1 MKLKRLVKLSFLVCL
16 FSLTV
21 FTQKVDV
28 NALYSEAMKE
38 YEAKNYKK
46 ASVNIS
52 KIINEK
58 GYKIS
63 GGALYNSAC
72 IYSLNG
78 EYEKA
83 FEILNYLADKK
94 FYSNLEHISKDS
106 DLESLHS
113 LPEWENLIEKV
124 KENKRT
130 EPRRKRVNIKNAL
143 LKAKEIL
150 QKDNGKLWGKNLWH
164 ENVLFQDFDDII
176 YTLKKLKNSK
186 TDDSILYYKTL
197 PKGTLSKTNTV
208 QEFEGEKYAT
218 VLATDFYMNDESSTV
233 IHELFH
239 RAHFEILDAKNIKL
253 KADPVEYLDNFDA
266 RELLRLEYEALRK
279 SLKFIDEKADKQ
291 KKYQA
296 ISDAFLFRKVRQ
308 DKYKEFLQGEL
319 EIETVEGLAS
329 YTGYALST
337 YPNKYKRAISGLNG
351 WESSGAY
358 TRSFTYATGPAYGL
372 IFDYL
377 TPNWK
382 NRGLEK
388 VYNFLEIYESL
399 HLKKTLAVKDFET
412 AKMRNNYAT
421 IHKEET
427 ERKTLFEKRTKFYT
441 ELLVNKPTL
450 QAVLINNEFSMSFD
464 MNGTLILKDI
474 GIVYSWIKGKSL
486 DKSNFGDFQI
496 DTSKAKLG
504 VTGILKSKEDGKTKY
519 TFPLPIKVEG
529 NKIIGEFYE
538 IKLNE
543 GWEVRKKN
551 TKGDLEIVKK
561 ASK

>member
-1 MKLKRLVKLSFLVCL
+1 MMMKKLLRFICILVLLTTGL
-16 FSLTV
+16 FA
-21 FTQKVDV
+21 QNVDL

-52 KIINEK
+52 KILNQK
-58 GYKIS
+58 GYEIS
-63 GGALYNSAC
+63 NGALYNSAC
-72 IYSLNG
+72 IYSLNK
-78 EYEKA
+78 ETEKA
-83 FEILNYLADKK
+83 FEVLNHLADKK
-94 FYSNLEHISKDS
+94 FYSNLSHISKDS
-106 DLESLHS
+106 DLENLHS
-113 LPEWENLIEKV
+113 LPEWKNLLEKV
-124 KENKRT
+124 KENQRT
-130 EPRRKRVNIKNAL
+130 EPKRKRINIKNAL

-164 ENVLFQDFDDII
+164 ENVLFQDFDDTI
-176 YTLKKLKNSK
+176 YSLKKLKDSK
-186 TDDSILYYKTL
+186 TDDSVLYYKTL
-197 PKGTLSKTNTV
+197 PKDTLSKTNTV

-218 VLATDFYMNDESSTV
+218 VLATDYYMNDESSTV

-239 RAHFEILDAKNIKL
+239 RTHFEILDAKNIKL

-291 KKYQA
+291 KIYQA
-296 ISDAFLFRKVRQ
+296 VTDAFLFRKVRQ
-308 DKYKEFLQGEL
+308 NKYKKFLQAEV

-351 WESSGAY
+351 WENSGAY

-382 NRGLEK
+382 KRGLEK
-388 VYNFLEIYESL
+388 VYNFLEIYESS
-399 HLKKTLAVKDFET
+399 HLKKSLIIKDFEV
-412 AKMRNNYAT
+412 AKMRNNYVT

-427 ERKTLFEKRTKFYT
+427 ERKALFEKRTKYYT

-450 QAVLINNEFSMSFD
+450 QVVLANKEYSMSFD
-464 MNGTLILKDI
+464 MNGTLILKDF
-474 GIVYSWIKGKSL
+474 GIVYSGLKGKSL
-486 DKSNFGDFQI
+486 DDNNFGDFEI
-496 DTSKAKLG
+496 DASKAKLG
-504 VTGILKSKEDGKTKY
+504 VTGILKSKENGKTKY
-519 TFPLPIKVEG
+519 TFPLPVKIEG
-529 NKIIGEFYE
+529 KKIIGEFYE

-543 GWEVRKKN
+543 GWEVRKMN
-551 TKGDLEIVKK
+551 AKGDLEIVKIK
-561 ASK
+561 